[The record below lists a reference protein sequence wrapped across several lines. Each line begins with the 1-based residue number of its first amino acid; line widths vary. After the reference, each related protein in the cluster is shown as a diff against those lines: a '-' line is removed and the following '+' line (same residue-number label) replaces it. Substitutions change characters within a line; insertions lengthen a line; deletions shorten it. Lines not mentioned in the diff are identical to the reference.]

1 MRITGGKLKGRR
13 LSALKGMNIRPT
25 SDMVKE
31 AIFNLLGQ
39 DLTGMTVL
47 DLFAGTGALGIES
60 LSRGASKAVFVDNSR
75 QSIRLIRKNLE
86 LLGLDPSGIVLNRD
100 LKRGMPAESS
110 LIQGGFD
117 LVFLDPPYSKGLAL
131 VALKKLAGTDILS
144 PKGIVVTESLK
155 EDELPERSGRLRM
168 FDNRLYGTTKINIYH
183 YEDF

>member
-60 LSRGASKAVFVDNSR
+60 LSRGALKAVFVDNSR
-75 QSIRLIRKNLE
+75 QSIRQIGRA
-86 LLGLDPSGIVLNRD
+86 SCR
-100 LKRGMPAESS
+100 
-110 LIQGGFD
+110 
-117 LVFLDPPYSKGLAL
+117 
-131 VALKKLAGTDILS
+131 
-144 PKGIVVTESLK
+144 
-155 EDELPERSGRLRM
+155 ERV
-168 FDNRLYGTTKINIYH
+168 
-183 YEDF
+183 